1 MLDPAVIV
9 IQLTAL
15 VDVHGQLDPVVT
27 AILPLL
33 PVDGTDTVVGDAL

>member
-33 PVDGTDTVVGDAL
+33 PVEGTLTVKGDTV

>member
-9 IQLTAL
+9 IQLTEL
-15 VDVHGQLDPVVT
+15 TDVHGQLDPVVT